1 LAFEYLPSDLDPKSD
16 KFINTLKSSYQ
27 KAFDDL
33 ESQNIKIIVPIIGS
47 DFDSTTMSAISATD
61 DEHKITQIVELGMII
76 DGQIFKP
83 AAVIC

>member
-1 LAFEYLPSDLDPKSD
+1 
-16 KFINTLKSSYQ
+16 
-27 KAFDDL
+27 
-33 ESQNIKIIVPIIGS
+33 
-47 DFDSTTMSAISATD
+47 MSAISATD